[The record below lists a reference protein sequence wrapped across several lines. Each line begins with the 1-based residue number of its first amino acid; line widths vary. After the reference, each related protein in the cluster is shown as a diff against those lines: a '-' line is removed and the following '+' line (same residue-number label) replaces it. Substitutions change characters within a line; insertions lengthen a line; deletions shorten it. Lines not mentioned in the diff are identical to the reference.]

1 MSSIDSLKLGL
12 VWNRLIT
19 IADEMTSTLV
29 RTAFST
35 VVSESHDCACI
46 LLDRHGNS
54 IAQSTHAL
62 PAFMGTMPVTAK
74 DILARFGAE
83 GLEDGDVIAT
93 NDPWIAGGH
102 LPDLTVIRPVFRE
115 GALIAMAASTAHLP
129 DIGGRVWSA
138 DCNDVYEEGFR
149 IPPIK
154 ILRRGEPDP
163 LFFKLLR
170 TNVRNPDDVEHD
182 IMAQITATRFGA
194 GGLLGLLK
202 RYADV
207 DVPTL
212 ALDILRRSEASMR
225 EAIARLPRGAYEH
238 EVRLDG
244 FDEEITIRCRLEAT
258 AEGLGVDFAGS
269 SSQQPWGIN
278 SVIHYTRAYASY
290 ALKCALSPNAP
301 CNEGSFRPF
310 EIRAPAGSVL
320 NAQSPAAVGG
330 RHLTGMFVPFAI
342 YGALAKA
349 RPELAMADSGL
360 PGSPYFTL
368 KRAGAEGRVVSQ
380 FFASNGGMGAV
391 WGHDGISACSFPTNI
406 SNVPAE
412 VVEARSGLVVE
423 RRELTADSGGPGR
436 WRGGVGQTYVVRLP
450 ERFEGT
456 AWVSILSD
464 RTAHPAEG
472 RLGGQA
478 GSLRTN
484 TLNDTVALHPKKR
497 VLLRPGDRLT
507 VRMPGGGGVGDPHE
521 RSPEAVAED
530 LRNGYVSAE
539 AAARVYGFAAARRPA
554 LARED

>member
-1 MSSIDSLKLGL
+1 MSTLDSLKLGL

-19 IADEMTSTLV
+19 IADEMTGTLV

-35 VVSESHDCACI
+35 VVNESHDCACI

-74 DILARFGAE
+74 NILARFGAA
-83 GLEDGDVIAT
+83 GLQEGDVIAT

-102 LPDLTVIRPVFRE
+102 LPDLTVIRPVFRRGE
-115 GALIAMAASTAHLP
+115 LVAMAASTAHLP

-138 DCNDVYEEGFR
+138 DCNEVFEEGFR

-154 ILRRGEPDP
+154 ILRGGEPDP
-163 LFFKLLR
+163 LFFEILR
-170 TNVRNPDDVEHD
+170 SNVRNPDDVEHD

-194 GGLLGLLK
+194 EGLLRLLE
-202 RYADV
+202 RYPDV
-207 DVPTL
+207 ELSAL
-212 ALDILRRSEASMR
+212 ALDILRRSEANMR
-225 EAIARLPRGAYEH
+225 ESIARLPRGAYEH
-238 EVRLDG
+238 EVTLDG
-244 FDEEITIRCRLEAT
+244 FDEELTIRCRVEAT
-258 AEGLGVDFAGS
+258 GDGGLRVDFEGS
-269 SSQQPWGIN
+269 SPQQPWGIN

-290 ALKCALSPNAP
+290 ALKCALSPDAP
-301 CNEGSFRPF
+301 CNEGSFRP
-310 EIRAPAGSVL
+310 IDVRAPEGSVL
-320 NAQSPAAVGG
+320 NAQPPAAVGG

-349 RPELAMADSGL
+349 NPELAMADSGL

-368 KRAGAEGRVVSQ
+368 KPARAGGRVVSQ

-391 WGHDGISACSFPTNI
+391 WGQDGISACSFPTNI

-423 RRELTADSGGPGR
+423 KRELAPDTGGPGR
-436 WRGGVGQTYVVRLP
+436 WRGGLGQTYVVRLP
-450 ERFEGT
+450 ESFDGT

-464 RTAHPAEG
+464 RTAHPAQG
-472 RLGGQA
+472 RLGGHP

-484 TLNDTVALHPKKR
+484 FLNDSVALHPKKR

-507 VRMPGGGGVGDPHE
+507 VCMPGGGGVGDPRE
-521 RSPEAVAED
+521 RSREAVAED
-530 LRNGYVSAE
+530 LRNGYVTPRQAAE
-539 AAARVYGFAAARRPA
+539 VYGYAPTGVAAPVK
-554 LARED
+554 E